1 MSDSSDDYNFFES
14 RLISSVKFKYNQMNN
29 MQEEEIARLKKV
41 LREKQQQ
48 INIIRETNSRVLARH
63 LEKKIQLHK
72 EISNFQARHHGILKS
87 EEQKMKYEIKEL
99 RARFKLE
106 LDKVNKMIEPDALL
120 SSNTDDSI
128 LMNLKQN
135 ISRINEKNIS
145 EYLTLTTSIKNFSE
159 DNIRQIKDIENL
171 IATRKKLIKKIE
183 KEIASIKD
191 KNNLQR
197 VEINKKIDK
206 INQRIS
212 LLTTQFEMP
221 QNRILEPSIDEIRR
235 KFKLKLLKIRKQINL
250 QKNANKKLIFQIQ
263 SESTEFDII
272 NELMKQKTQQD
283 SLSLT
288 FSNLNQD
295 IKLAT
300 ARNNELKSLL
310 KQLDPTLRNIRQRH
324 YQLLSAIKATD
335 YQINGRNGQYQ
346 RSTQISATQVEMSSM
361 DS

>member
-1 MSDSSDDYNFFES
+1 MC
-14 RLISSVKFKYNQMNN
+14 
-29 MQEEEIARLKKV
+29 
-41 LREKQQQ
+41 
-48 INIIRETNSRVLARH
+48 IRDR
-63 LEKKIQLHK
+63 
-72 EISNFQARHHGILKS
+72 
-87 EEQKMKYEIKEL
+87 
-99 RARFKLE
+99 
-106 LDKVNKMIEPDALL
+106 
-120 SSNTDDSI
+120 
-128 LMNLKQN
+128 
-135 ISRINEKNIS
+135 NIS

-221 QNRILEPSIDEIRR
+221 QNRILKPSIDEIRR